1 MKNDRVIT
9 FIHYGSKSFDVNMF
23 NPVSNGFK
31 PQGGL
36 WACPYLETKDMSEWV
51 EWCKSSDFLLDKYT
65 KDNYFKFTLS
75 ADTNLLVVNQSNY
88 KTLPYKEAEGLG
100 YIQYLDVEKLS
111 TEYDA
116 VYVDLWSIQNNWII
130 FPMWDVPSLLV
141 FNPDVVKEV
150 D

>member
-36 WACPYLETKDMSEWV
+36 WACPYLETD
-51 EWCKSSDFLLDKYT
+51 
-65 KDNYFKFTLS
+65 
-75 ADTNLLVVNQSNY
+75 DT
-88 KTLPYKEAEGLG
+88 
-100 YIQYLDVEKLS
+100 